1 MKKQMIEDEILTLM
15 KEMDQK
21 FECLEKL
28 ISQQQDSTEKDREK
42 KTQEN
47 WSENVKKISAMQYEM
62 SEELSHSMKN
72 LKSIIVKSEKLLSD
86 AQANES

>member
-21 FECLEKL
+21 IECLEKL

-42 KTQEN
+42 KKQEN

>member
-21 FECLEKL
+21 IECLEKL

-42 KTQEN
+42 KKQEN

-62 SEELSHSMKN
+62 SEELSHSMIN

>member
-21 FECLEKL
+21 IECLEKL